1 MIMYYCLVDGSY
13 GDAKMEDEARVLI
26 KAGDVEIDL
35 TGAQTSVDERLTR
48 VREDDTWS
56 IALSRILSSK

>member
-1 MIMYYCLVDGSY
+1 
-13 GDAKMEDEARVLI
+13 MEDEARVLI

-48 VREDDTWS
+48 VRDDDTFLDFRT
-56 IALSRILSSK
+56 IDPIYDETVANALGVLS